1 MRNEKI
7 KKEDWRLSVTLQRLR
22 ERGEWGG
29 GGGGGHHNKVIVA
42 VCRAIRPGSHIQ

>member
-22 ERGEWGG
+22 EGGEWGEAEEG
-29 GGGGGHHNKVIVA
+29 DTI
-42 VCRAIRPGSHIQ
+42 IR